1 MPTFKTYLIGFIT
14 SIILTLAAYFAVV
27 NHLLNGTALIA
38 AIVVLALVQF
48 IVQLIFFLHF
58 GRGED
63 GSWNLVI
70 FFSTVGIILI
80 LVVGSIWIMNH
91 LNYNMTPQDIN
102 NYMSSQDGI

>member
-1 MPTFKTYLIGFIT
+1 MPTFRSYVTGFIT
-14 SIILTLAAYFAVV
+14 SVALTLAAYFAVV
-27 NHLLNGTALIA
+27 NHLLNGTSLIA
-38 AIVVLALVQF
+38 AIVVLALIQF

-70 FFSTVGIILI
+70 FFSTVGIIFI

-91 LNYNMTPQDIN
+91 LNYNMTPQQLQD
-102 NYMSSQDGI
+102 YMNSQSTF